1 MKNRAKYLGYLII
14 FILSIIIINLNYQI
28 RRIRINDKELIESIA
43 KNDIEISNNNVLLNN
58 LIVNFYSYERLP
70 WKNGQILYDKNGDS
84 INIDKVLGNGKKIVF
99 NFSEFNCEICVQEE
113 FRILKEVC
121 ATIGS
126 DNVIIIGNFL
136 RHRDLGILLKA
147 MQFENQCYFSTKIS
161 ILSEIE
167 DKNLPYVFIS
177 GLDYMARELYIIN
190 KNSANLTR
198 LYYQIV
204 LKKYFENDSFLVF
217 IKSIILP
224 KIQPTG

>member
-204 LKKYFENDSFLVF
+204 LKKYFENDSF
-217 IKSIILP
+217 
-224 KIQPTG
+224 